1 MPLRLRTKRIR
12 TLPGRAKIYEV
23 QGRGMFSGL
32 RKLARRTGKT
42 FLKGSKY
49 IGKQAVR
56 QAKLLAPVIA
66 KDLAPELVT
75 LGANKLA
82 EKAAQKGA
90 PDFAVNLGTSL
101 AQQGARKIRDSEGP
115 KLSKNQKLVSDF
127 ISGKSADLLGDL
139 LSRQGSG
146 VRGFSGGSV
155 RGFGG
160 SVRGFGKG
168 LTQVEAPTIN

>member
-1 MPLRLRTKRIR
+1 MPLRLRTKKVR
-12 TLPGRAKIYEV
+12 TLPGRAKVYEI

-66 KDLAPELVT
+66 KNLAPELIT

-101 AQQGARKIRDSEGP
+101 AQQGANKIKNSEGP

-146 VRGFSGGSV
+146 VRNFGGNV
-155 RGFGG
+155 RGFGSG
-160 SVRGFGKG
+160 VRNFGGKG
-168 LTQVEAPTIN
+168 LTQVEAPSIN